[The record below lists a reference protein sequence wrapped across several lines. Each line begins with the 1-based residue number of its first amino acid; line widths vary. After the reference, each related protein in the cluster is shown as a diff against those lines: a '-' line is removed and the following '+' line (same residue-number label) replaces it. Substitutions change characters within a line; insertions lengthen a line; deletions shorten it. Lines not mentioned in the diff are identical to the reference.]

1 MDFHPDSVLPFIQ
14 LQGARTAWHPKVP
27 MVAAGSPGQLALA
40 SNDQSAPS
48 AILEDLAGG
57 EFEGELKQCGL

>member
-1 MDFHPDSVLPFIQ
+1 
-14 LQGARTAWHPKVP
+14 